1 VNKKKWS
8 RLLIIA
14 AVLII
19 VCPFILEYVFHV
31 RPQHILSIVGVR
43 CLHGEYWF
51 FIAGGLLFIAFYLQ
65 FPFREEEAWHC
76 ECGYDLSYLNKKSKK
91 CPECGKEVQLEW
103 SSAPE
108 TYSRKTTQRIYWAMF
123 LFAGSIIVFALGF
136 LTRLFSS

>member
-1 VNKKKWS
+1 MNKKKCS

-14 AVLII
+14 AVLTT

-31 RPQHILSIVGVR
+31 RPDHILRIVGVR
-43 CLHGEYWF
+43 WLHDEYWF

-76 ECGYDLSYLNKKSKK
+76 ECGYDLSYLNKKSKY
-91 CPECGKEVQLEW
+91 CPECAKEVQLEW
-103 SSAPE
+103 SAAPI
-108 TYSRKTTQRIYWAMF
+108 KTTQRIYWAMF

-136 LTRLFSS
+136 LTRLFNSWANA

>member
-1 VNKKKWS
+1 VNKKKCS

-14 AVLII
+14 AVLTT

-31 RPQHILSIVGVR
+31 RPDHILRIVGVR
-43 CLHGEYWF
+43 WLHDEYWF

-76 ECGYDLSYLNKKSKK
+76 ECGYDLSYLNKKSKY
-91 CPECGKEVQLEW
+91 CPECAKEVQLEW
-103 SSAPE
+103 SAAPI
-108 TYSRKTTQRIYWAMF
+108 KTTQRIYWAMF

-136 LTRLFSS
+136 LTRLFNSWANA